1 MSQSVCIIS
10 TRAPY
15 SGQSA
20 REALDALL
28 VCASYDVPATLLL
41 MGDGVFQLLQGQESQ
56 QIPRKNISAMLQVLA
71 LYGIETIHVEEASL
85 LERGLNTTDLSQAV
99 TVLGQDQLPL
109 FIGQHSKVLNF

>member
-15 SGQSA
+15 QGQSA
-20 REALDALL
+20 REALDAVL
-28 VCASYDVPATLLL
+28 VCTSYDVPTTLLL
-41 MGDGVFQLLQGQESQ
+41 MGDGVLQLLTGQDSQ

-71 LYGIETIHVEEASL
+71 LYGIETIHVDETSL
-85 LERGLNTTDLSQAV
+85 LERGLDTTDLCQAV
-99 TVLGQDQLPL
+99 TVLGKDDLSL

>member
-20 REALDALL
+20 REALDAVL

-41 MGDGVFQLLQGQESQ
+41 MGDGVLQLLKGQDSEH
-56 QIPRKNISAMLQVLA
+56 IPRKNLSAMLQVLP
-71 LYGIETIHVEEASL
+71 LYGIETIHVDETSL
-85 LERGLNTTDLSQAV
+85 LERGLDASELCQAV
-99 TVLGQDQLPL
+99 TVVSQDRLPL
-109 FIGQHSKVLNF
+109 FIGQHAKVLNF